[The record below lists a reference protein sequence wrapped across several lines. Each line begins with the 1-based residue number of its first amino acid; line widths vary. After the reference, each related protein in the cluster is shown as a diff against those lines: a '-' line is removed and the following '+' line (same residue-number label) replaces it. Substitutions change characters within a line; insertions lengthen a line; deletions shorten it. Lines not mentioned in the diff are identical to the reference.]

1 MKCIHLLR
9 KPCSE
14 GTVAANVLR
23 HGTGAM
29 NIDGCRIDSGGTHGS
44 AESAGQGK
52 GYKDTQ
58 KYGIYSKG
66 IGGVVEPPHPGGRW
80 PANLMLQHLDGCH
93 MVGTATVLGDSRT
106 SDYSPRQ
113 SGMFNVGQVKSDG
126 RPRGTLHGDQ
136 SVPVYDCAPGCPVA
150 ALDAQSGI
158 RQDGVAVN
166 RNRTDDENRSWFGK
180 RKSQTGAD
188 VGYGGGGGASRYF
201 KQFTTPPMNTTS
213 DNMNTDL
220 ADYLRALISPEE
232 RTLTTQEGGECVYLH
247 VTAPD
252 TFPWGEYGDASV
264 HGLTVESSS
273 LAGQSVW
280 LPEAIRVLK
289 PGAHLLLAAPDEE
302 PTGHTGACIAEDA
315 GFEVRDAILW
325 VYGEGAGDRLH
336 YTAKAARAE
345 REAGL
350 YVEVGEVENE
360 GGKRKNVHPTVKP
373 VSVMARLLGDISKD
387 CGPVVDPFLGSGTTL
402 LACIET
408 GHDGI
413 GIEREREYIEIAD
426 ARVRHRDYETAG
438 WNRAHIVSDVAPVSP
453 ADGESDGESA
463 REQSLDDFFGL

>member
-1 MKCIHLLR
+1 MKCIHVLR

-14 GTVAANVLR
+14 STVAANVLKF
-23 HGTGAM
+23 GTGAL
-29 NIDGCRIDSGGTHGS
+29 NIDGCRVATSPADF
-44 AESAGQGK
+44 AKLAAGVEA
-52 GYKDTQ
+52 
-58 KYGIYSKG
+58 IRAR
-66 IGGVVEPPHPGGRW
+66 GGVMENSWKNSSDLSGANPANALGRW
-80 PANLMLQHLDGCH
+80 PANVILTHAPGC
-93 MVGTATVLGDSRT
+93 GDE
-106 SDYSPRQ
+106 
-113 SGMFNVGQVKSDG
+113 
-126 RPRGTLHGDQ
+126 
-136 SVPVYDCAPGCPVA
+136 CAPGCPVA

-158 RQDGVAVN
+158 LLGRGDRISLGHGSGSGVTGWGKG
-166 RNRTDDENRSWFGK
+166 RTDAPPRPELND
-180 RKSQTGAD
+180 A
-188 VGYGGGGGASRYF
+188 GGASRFF
-201 KQFTTPPMNTTS
+201 KQFTTLPMNTTS

-232 RTLTTQEGGECVYLH
+232 RTLTTTEGGECVYLH

-252 TFPWGEYGDASV
+252 TFSWGEHGDASV

-280 LPEAIRVLK
+280 LPEAMRVLK
-289 PGAHLLLAAPDEE
+289 PGGHLLLAAPDEE

-325 VYGEGAGDRLH
+325 AYGEGAGDRLH

-350 YVEVGEVENE
+350 YAEVGEVENE

-426 ARVRHRDYETAG
+426 ARVRHRDYDTAG

-453 ADGESDGESA
+453 ADGDGA
-463 REQSLDDFFGL
+463 ATGEQSLDDFFGL